1 MAYHKTNY
9 LQCNSAHGLLLD
21 LICNLS
27 RLRTFGY
34 GLSDDYFLSGIRS
47 DDFRIMPL
55 PGALGAAEGSYTLF
69 FSNIFIGSDG
79 TKYVGISTFIWRF
92 LTFYLPI
99 IAGLILSTFVGKFMN
114 VEAPDKSTIKLTEEE
129 LKGDPID

>member
-1 MAYHKTNY
+1 M
-9 LQCNSAHGLLLD
+9 
-21 LICNLS
+21 
-27 RLRTFGY
+27 
-34 GLSDDYFLSGIRS
+34 
-47 DDFRIMPL
+47 